1 VEPVALTRRTWWPII
16 IALVAIT
23 CGALVASGAG
33 APGDDAYGSP
43 LGDGIWETEGDWVVE
58 DGEDL
63 LYENLTI
70 NVNGNIT
77 VDFGGKLTLRSVK
90 MVMNCT
96 EDLEFHIK
104 VTTGGELT
112 LSDLDGD
119 PITTSDRTELRSWF
133 QSARYTIQIDGGATM
148 SVLQSR
154 ISDLGDTDV
163 IGLNIESDDVLF
175 DQSMLDSFSSIFV
188 DGKSPVFR
196 GTRITGDLESSLYFQ
211 NSGAVLE
218 DSRIINCYYGINARG
233 TPSPSLTG
241 TDVANCFFPMN
252 LEQASVSMIG
262 GLLEAAPY
270 GTDIRLNQSSQLNLL
285 DVTFNIGSVVFLDD
299 VSKMDVSWTLNLRV
313 TDQEYQPL
321 ENASVEVNDSRGM
334 TVFSGVTGPS
344 GTVSIELL
352 DRIIDLTMVDMRNPH
367 SVRVDKD
374 RYHAF
379 VMINV
384 TSTMNREVTVL
395 TNIAPIIS
403 VSSPLPGTRVVMGQ
417 VIEFNAEATYDPNGD
432 LMTFEW
438 TTNINDRLLY
448 SGPDAVFFESL
459 LLGES
464 QVTLT
469 VSDGEGGVNSTMI
482 PVEVL
487 QASQQTL
494 TVTESQFI
502 AQLDASYG
510 GSGQIVFEEA
520 VYPKPYPQ
528 ELIGIF
534 LKVHFT
540 GDAIFDSA
548 DMEVSYS
555 TTLIPYGMDESSLVI
570 AREDGGLWVEVPGS
584 WVDTDEHKVYA
595 TISSYGVY
603 AVRGYMP
610 ANIPPRLWMVDE
622 GENVAPFDVDVE
634 AGELIDLLFA
644 VEDELPLFARL
655 EVVDLPDF
663 LHLDGTTK
671 RIVGIAPFEA
681 DSYYLVL
688 MATDIGGL
696 SDQASIY
703 INVTSSIAP
712 PQLWSEIID
721 PAEGNEYTT
730 FEISVVY
737 VSENNMAPLYVRAE
751 FPDNET
757 AEMVPV
763 NITDDEYR
771 AGVRYHVFVRLEKDS
786 YDIYIEAFDGINTNR
801 TEEPLELEVVSYSI
815 DLTNQEIAIII
826 VTLIATVIII
836 LIIRQTSD
844 KYKTLKEAHYNLDK
858 EDELEYI
865 EPGETSDEE
874 GEEEEGEVEDDDE
887 EAEDSIEGDDGQVHV
902 VKMDEDDMRHLD
914 EDVER
919 LDGELD
925 EIDTEIDSKEEEL
938 ARIDE
943 EIEDIIDELDE
954 DRNRVS

>member
-1 VEPVALTRRTWWPII
+1 MTRRTWWPII
-16 IALVAIT
+16 IALVALT

-33 APGDDAYGSP
+33 APADEAYGSP
-43 LGDGIWETEGDWVVE
+43 PGDGIWETDGDWVIE

-63 LYENLTI
+63 LFENLTVYI
-70 NVNGNIT
+70 NGNIT
-77 VDFGGKLTLRSVK
+77 IDFGGKLTLRSVRL
-90 MVMNCT
+90 VMNCT
-96 EDLEFHIK
+96 EDLEFHIRI
-104 VTTGGELT
+104 TTGGELT
-112 LSDLDGD
+112 LSDIDGD
-119 PITTSDRTELRSWF
+119 PITTSDRTELKSWF
-133 QSARYTIQIDGGATM
+133 QSARYTIQIDGGAKM

-154 ISDLGDTDV
+154 ISDLGDTGV
-163 IGLNIESDDVLF
+163 VGLNIESDEVLF

-188 DGKSPVFR
+188 DGASPVFR
-196 GTRITGDLESSLYFQ
+196 NTRITGDLESSLYFL

-218 DSRIINCYYGINARG
+218 DSWIINCYYGINVRG
-233 TPSPSLTG
+233 TPSPRLTD

-252 LEQASVSMIG
+252 LEQASVSMSG

-285 DVTFNIGSVVFLDD
+285 DVTFNIASVVFLDTT
-299 VSKMDVSWTLNLRV
+299 SKLDVSWTLELRV

-334 TVFSGVTGPS
+334 TVFSGITDLS

-352 DRIIDLTMVDMRNPH
+352 DRIITLTMVDIRNPH

-379 VMINV
+379 VLINV
-384 TSTMNREVTVL
+384 TSTMNREVTLL

-417 VIEFNAEATYDPNGD
+417 VIEFNTEATYDPNGD
-432 LMTFEW
+432 PMTFEW
-438 TTNINDRLLY
+438 TTNIGDRLLY
-448 SGPDAVFFESL
+448 SGPDAMFFASL

-469 VSDGEGGVNSTMI
+469 VSDGEGGVNTTMI

-502 AQLDASYG
+502 ARLEASYG

-520 VYPKPYPQ
+520 VYPKPYQP

-540 GDAIFDSA
+540 GDAIFDSG
-548 DMEVSYS
+548 DMDVSYS
-555 TTLIPYGMDESSLVI
+555 TTLIPYGMDESSLVL
-570 AREDGGLWVEVPGS
+570 ALEDGGIWVEVPGS
-584 WVDTDEHKVYA
+584 WVDTSEHKVYA

-603 AVRGYMP
+603 AVRGHLP
-610 ANIPPRLWMVDE
+610 ANIPPRLWMVEE
-622 GENVAPFDVDVE
+622 GENVVPYDVE
-634 AGELIDLLFA
+634 VGPGDPIDLSFI

-688 MATDIGGL
+688 TATDISGL
-696 SDQASIY
+696 SDQATIY
-703 INVTSSIAP
+703 VNVTSSIAP

-721 PAEGNEYTT
+721 PADGNVYTT

-737 VSENNMAPLYVRAE
+737 VSADNLAPVYVRAD
-751 FPDNET
+751 FGDNDT

-771 AGVRYHVFVRLEKDS
+771 AGVRYHVFVRLEKGS
-786 YDIYIEAFDGINTNR
+786 TDIHIEAFDGINTNR
-801 TEEPLELEVVSYSI
+801 TEEPIELDVHSYSI
-815 DLTNQEIAIII
+815 EVTDQELAIII
-826 VTLIATVIII
+826 VTLIATIIII

-844 KYKTLKEAHYNLDK
+844 KYKTMKEARYSLDK

-865 EPGETSDEE
+865 EPEETSA
-874 GEEEEGEVEDDDE
+874 DE
-887 EAEDSIEGDDGQVHV
+887 EAEADDDDGEDPVQGDDGLVHV
-902 VKMDEDDMRHLD
+902 MKMDEDDMRHLD

-919 LDGELD
+919 LDRELND
-925 EIDTEIDSKEEEL
+925 IDSDIDGKEEEL

-943 EIEDIIDELDE
+943 EIEEIIDELDE